1 MEANDLEISLWP
13 EKKTGGMSIY
23 GMSIHR
29 PATGVKIL
37 HEPTGYQ
44 VACDA
49 YPTQRKNKKAAI
61 ERLERLLANAQD

>member
-1 MEANDLEISLWP
+1 MEANDLEVSLWP
-13 EKKTGGMSIY
+13 EKKSG

-37 HEPTGYQ
+37 HKPTGYQ

-49 YPTQRKNKKAAI
+49 YPTQHKNKKAAI
-61 ERLERLLANAQD
+61 KRLEGLLANAQD